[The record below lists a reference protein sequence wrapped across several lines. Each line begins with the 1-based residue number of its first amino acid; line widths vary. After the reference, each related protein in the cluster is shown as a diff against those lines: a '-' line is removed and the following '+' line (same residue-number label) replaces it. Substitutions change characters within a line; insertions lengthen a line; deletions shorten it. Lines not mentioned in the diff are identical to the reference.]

1 MPTLLAIFPKPND
14 LLSLEPEDLAAI
26 LIEIIPGVS
35 QSAGFMLEAL
45 TAPLYPP
52 QGGGY
57 PVGSAQNVM
66 MALGEALSWLVTQ
79 GIVMRNPTQ
88 PAAWYVLTRRG
99 SRLKTRD
106 DVEAFLKGRALPLDL
121 LQPRLVEKVR
131 HLFLRGDHD
140 TAVFQAFKEVE
151 VSVRA
156 LGDYPDDLVGVALM
170 REAFHPDRGKLTDK
184 TDVTAER
191 EALAALFAGAMGY
204 CKNPG
209 SHRDVKLDRQN
220 AARLIIFASYLLD
233 ILLDRLM
240 A

>member
-1 MPTLLAIFPKPND
+1 
-14 LLSLEPEDLAAI
+14 
-26 LIEIIPGVS
+26 
-35 QSAGFMLEAL
+35 
-45 TAPLYPP
+45 
-52 QGGGY
+52 
-57 PVGSAQNVM
+57 
-66 MALGEALSWLVTQ
+66 
-79 GIVMRNPTQ
+79 
-88 PAAWYVLTRRG
+88 
-99 SRLKTRD
+99 
-106 DVEAFLKGRALPLDL
+106 
-121 LQPRLVEKVR
+121 
-131 HLFLRGDHD
+131 
-140 TAVFQAFKEVE
+140 
-151 VSVRA
+151 
-156 LGDYPDDLVGVALM
+156 M